1 MPRGRQAATILK
13 QASLNCPR
21 QIVVAASLALG
32 AAVSACATAP
42 PPELTPAPP
51 PVVVM
56 PRPAPTPEP
65 TRIVHA
71 SWYGP
76 RFAGR
81 RTSNGERF
89 NPNKLTAASTTI
101 PMGSIVR
108 LMNPDNGRIV
118 DVRINDCGPFVPGR
132 SLDLSH
138 RAAKELGMARKGV
151 AAVRLVHVNSPPNA
165 GPPCNFRSY

>member
-1 MPRGRQAATILK
+1 LNNPRRTAA
-13 QASLNCPR
+13 
-21 QIVVAASLALG
+21 AALLVIG
-32 AAVSACATAP
+32 ATMSACATAP
-42 PPELTPAPP
+42 APQLPTPPPP
-51 PVVVM
+51 PVVIV
-56 PRPAPTPEP
+56 PPPVVKPAP

-108 LMNPDNGRIV
+108 VINIDNGRMV

-132 SLDLSH
+132 SLDLSR
-138 RAAKELGMARKGV
+138 RAAKELGMAHKGV
-151 AAVRLVHVNSPPNA
+151 ASVKLVSISTPPDPS
-165 GPPCNFRSY
+165 PPCNF